1 MGSHSPSLTLSVK
14 LMSSPTTNVVAE
26 QPPQQLQAYP
36 IAPTP
41 ERSTTAKGVTTLGSP
56 ATPEILFSTLKPT
69 GSTIYINGDTNGTS
83 SPLFAWRV
91 TPFIPV
97 CEISDTNIKE
107 MGKAR
112 INFDPMKATT
122 YADRCAF
129 HHPFTP
135 LSDFETHFPAKS
147 TGVLHNGVFP
157 TRGICCVQYGDEPL
171 FSRWC
176 RTHRGWRGSM
186 MYAFRT
192 IANFTSQAYMRIMIV
207 NGRPR
212 ARNYDPNLPHAV
224 LPGICRLLNGLG
236 DYSANGWVRID
247 ASEKKHF
254 NIEVP
259 YERVQKYV
267 DEHSEM
273 MRCNSNTFN
282 TEQYIVIQIAG
293 KFTSQAGAQLQIEV
307 EYGPGPDFKLFKPI
321 GPFYVYAYPPGTVD
335 DYGETSEYTYAQVMI
350 KPFNNPRKISY
361 IIGDHDV
368 APSTWPRL
376 RLEKDAEFE
385 IDGKK
390 YNAIAGIESSL
401 RISDTV
407 NKIIISPYDEGAPN
421 S

>member
-1 MGSHSPSLTLSVK
+1 MSV
-14 LMSSPTTNVVAE
+14 PATNVTAE
-26 QPPQQLQAYP
+26 QPQEQLQAYP
-36 IAPTP
+36 VAPVP
-41 ERSTTAKGVTTLGSP
+41 ERSSTAKGVTTLNSL
-56 ATPEILFSTLKPT
+56 ATPELLFGTLKPT
-69 GSTIYINGDTNGTS
+69 GSTIYINGDTNGSS

-91 TPFIPV
+91 TPFVPT
-97 CEISDTNIKE
+97 CEISDENIQY
-107 MGKAR
+107 MGYPR
-112 INFDPMKATT
+112 VQVSSTPFTATT
-122 YADRCAF
+122 FADRCAF
-129 HHPFTP
+129 HHPFIP
-135 LSDFETHFPAKS
+135 LSDFESHFPS
-147 TGVLHNGVFP
+147 TGSGNLSNGVFP

-171 FSRWC
+171 LSRWC

-212 ARNYDPNLPHAV
+212 ARNYDPNLPLAV
-224 LPGICRLLNGLG
+224 LPGTARLLNGLG

-273 MRCNSNTFN
+273 MRCNSSTYN

-293 KFTSQAGAQLQIEV
+293 KFTSQSGAQLQIEV

-321 GPFYVYAYPPGTVD
+321 GPFYVFAYPKGTVD
-335 DYGETSEYTYAQVMI
+335 DYGEVTEGSQLQYMV
-350 KPFNNPRKISY
+350 KPFNNPRKVTY
-361 IIGDHDV
+361 VIGDHDA
-368 APSTWPRL
+368 APSTWPRV
-376 RLEKDAEFE
+376 RLDKTATVTIGGSKFT
-385 IDGKK
+385 
-390 YNAIAGIESSL
+390 AVAGVETSL
-401 RISDTV
+401 RIEDKTNEV
-407 NKIIISPYDEGAPN
+407 IISPFDQGAPN